1 MRFVVFGAGAVGGVV
16 GGRLYEH
23 GHDVLLIARGPH
35 AKAIAATGLTLAS
48 AAGVVVL
55 PVPVTQTP
63 EAVDWRDD
71 DVVLLAVKS
80 QDTETALRQLGSSAP
95 GSVPVACV
103 QNGVANEQAALRR
116 FANVYGVCVMCP
128 ASHLEPGVVVAS
140 SSPVTALLD
149 IGRYPTGVDDVAEAV
164 AAAFGSS
171 TIESVARPD
180 IMRWK
185 YAKLLRNLGNA
196 VDAICGPGQRDTPL
210 AQLALEEGEACLRAA
225 GIAFASAEED
235 AARRGNRLH
244 PGDDVSGFPAWWQF
258 FVAKP
263 GPARRNDRGRL
274 PQRRN
279 SHARTALWGA
289 HPGKR
294 VAPACRR
301 RHGSGPASPAPCAQ
315 RTCWLCWP
323 EKVRPGL
330 LRRRARQLCHPRSQ
344 KPGGRHLLEGGP
356 RECPPVDFENSLTQ
370 HVSISAVPVRR
381 TRNRRRKGAAPAE
394 GAQPNEMTRPRAQQ
408 DDPFQWV
415 QHLPG

>member
-149 IGRYPTGVDDVAEAV
+149 IGRYPAGVDDVAAAV

-196 VDAICGPGQRDTPL
+196 VDAICGPGHRDTPL

-244 PGDDVSGFPAWWQF
+244 PGDDVSGFPRGGSSSWQSL
-258 FVAKP
+258 
-263 GPARRNDRGRL
+263 ARHEGTIEADYLNGEIVMLGRL
-274 PQRRN
+274 YGVPTPVN
-279 SHARTALWGA
+279 
-289 HPGKR
+289 
-294 VAPACRR
+294 
-301 RHGSGPASPAPCAQ
+301 
-315 RTCWLCWP
+315 
-323 EKVRPGL
+323 EL
-330 LRRRARQLCHPRSQ
+330 LRRVADDMARDR
-344 KPGGRHLLEGGP
+344 
-356 RECPPVDFENSLTQ
+356 
-370 HVSISAVPVRR
+370 
-381 TRNRRRKGAAPAE
+381 
-394 GAQPNEMTRPRAQQ
+394 AQPGTMRSEDLLA
-408 DDPFQWV
+408 
-415 QHLPG
+415 LLG